1 MFNFNLQFTEK
12 IRLVLAKKNKSKA
25 WLAEQLGWSASNLYN
40 KFKRDNFNEKEL
52 TSIAVV
58 LNCKLE
64 VNFILNDSGDK
75 F

>member
-1 MFNFNLQFTEK
+1 MMSEK

-25 WLAEQLGWSASNLYN
+25 WLAEQLNWSTSNLYN

-52 TSIAVV
+52 VEIARV
-58 LNCKLE
+58 LNCTFE
-64 VNFILNDSGDK
+64 ASFVLNDSGEK

>member
-1 MFNFNLQFTEK
+1 MMSEK

-25 WLAEQLGWSASNLYN
+25 WLAEQLNWSTSNLYN

-52 TSIAVV
+52 VEIARV
-58 LNCKLE
+58 LDCTFE
-64 VNFILNDSGDK
+64 ASFVLNDSGEK